1 MWMWG
6 GLQTLST
13 EIMTKPAMLADFV
26 AALCPSDLDK
36 AQAILCE
43 MNIRMA
49 HRAVV
54 RWCGG
59 LRVRTF
65 GALANGGITHGVR
78 YTTCRGADH
87 ACA

>member
-43 MNIRMA
+43 MNIRMV

-54 RWCGG
+54 RGPA
-59 LRVRTF
+59 RS
-65 GALANGGITHGVR
+65 GVR
-78 YTTCRGADH
+78 GFG
-87 ACA
+87 